1 MRSRS
6 WRIIQSTPV
15 RRGTHSVSRGSR
27 AEWLEV
33 SASDDDDDDE
43 SPTGC
48 DADRFLSGF
57 CRCVVLC
64 FCSFVCFSRFFG
76 ARFLVSVKSS
86 VVVA

>member
-15 RRGTHSVSRGSR
+15 RRGTHSASRGSR

-33 SASDDDDDDE
+33 SASDDDDDE

-64 FCSFVCFSRFFG
+64 CVFVLLCV
-76 ARFLVSVKSS
+76 FLVFLVP
-86 VVVA
+86 VFWFR

>member
-15 RRGTHSVSRGSR
+15 RRGTHSASRGSR

-64 FCSFVCFSRFFG
+64 RVFVLLCV
-76 ARFLVSVKSS
+76 FLVFLVP
-86 VVVA
+86 VFWFR